1 MVIGKGIAVLL
12 PVVLDLVRDGGGVFL
27 DELGNGLEGHALS
40 EAVLNH
46 LALLQ
51 SKMFVFS
58 WVRFLA
64 ICVASFLRNNFPDSI
79 QPQMTYQS
87 KSHFKSHCGTYFGN
101 LHLVK
106 KFGKM

>member
-46 LALLQ
+46 LALLHLAF
-51 SKMFVFS
+51 FVAVFAVPAFAFHAALVEVDLLLRQHDDV
-58 WVRFLA
+58 WRDAEAELA
-64 ICVASFLRNNFPDSI
+64 IAP
-79 QPQMTYQS
+79 
-87 KSHFKSHCGTYFGN
+87 
-101 LHLVK
+101 
-106 KFGKM
+106 GKDDCDIFF

>member
-1 MVIGKGIAVLL
+1 M
-12 PVVLDLVRDGGGVFL
+12 LDLVRDGGGVFL

-58 WVRFLA
+58 LGFDFLA
-64 ICVASFLRNNFPDSI
+64 I
-79 QPQMTYQS
+79 M
-87 KSHFKSHCGTYFGN
+87 CG
-101 LHLVK
+101 LLSEK
-106 KFGKM
+106 

>member
-1 MVIGKGIAVLL
+1 MGQGGAVKEVWGVAGGAVAFGAAVADEGSLQKQRAGLMVIGKGIAVLL
-12 PVVLDLVRDGGGVFL
+12 PVVPDLVRDGGGVFL

-58 WVRFLA
+58 WVRF
-64 ICVASFLRNNFPDSI
+64 F
-79 QPQMTYQS
+79 
-87 KSHFKSHCGTYFGN
+87 SHMCG
-101 LHLVK
+101 LLSEK
-106 KFGKM
+106 